1 MNVLLPQRIVPLDH
15 ATVPLFVTT
24 VFPMSLSPPPPA
36 PVTALPLPMV
46 TAELS
51 QVPAAQVKVPL
62 MTLVPTRL
70 PAFSTTLPLVVAP
83 LMLKLPAFRYVVP
96 APLLV
101 TVPPV
106 KLPPPRNKI
115 LPVSALNRPLV
126 WSNRTP
132 PAKIVLVVPA
142 DLWTVPKLLKIV
154 PMLPPKASFS
164 CWSLCASHRP

>member
-24 VFPMSLSPPPPA
+24 VFSMSLFPPPPA
-36 PVTALPLPMV
+36 TVTALPLPMV
-46 TAELS
+46 TAALS
-51 QVPAAQVKVPL
+51 QLPATQVKVPL

-96 APLLV
+96 MPLLV

-106 KLPPPRNKI
+106 KLAPPCNKI
-115 LPVSALNRPLV
+115 DRKSTRLN
-126 WSNRTP
+126 S
-132 PAKIVLVVPA
+132 
-142 DLWTVPKLLKIV
+142 
-154 PMLPPKASFS
+154 
-164 CWSLCASHRP
+164 SHLGIS